1 MKKTLEEEIENDHK
15 MMNKLLLDESELV
28 QVYRENKAYSDEVKA
43 ITKQREQEKEYIDHY
58 LESYKHMRSRL
69 N

>member
-43 ITKQREQEKEYIDHY
+43 ITKQREQEKEYIDH
-58 LESYKHMRSRL
+58 
-69 N
+69 